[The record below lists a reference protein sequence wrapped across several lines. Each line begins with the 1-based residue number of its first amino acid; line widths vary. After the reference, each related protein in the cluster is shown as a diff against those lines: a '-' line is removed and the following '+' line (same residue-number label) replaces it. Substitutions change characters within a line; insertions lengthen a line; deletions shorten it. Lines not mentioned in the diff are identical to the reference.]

1 MPDCHIRRMATA
13 ALAASLAGCA
23 APQHETNWQ
32 RLRVGMPRGEVE
44 QLLGRPSSTYVPP
57 RDDRGPGPATARGE
71 RWQYGDTLSSLA
83 TRAVFA
89 DEADER
95 AWIVFFGADGTVS
108 GFRPPAWDR
117 GHRSVDP
124 PLVSVP
130 SAAAADPAPSA
141 PRSPDR

>member
-1 MPDCHIRRMATA
+1 MPVRRVGLLASA
-13 ALAASLAGCA
+13 ALAASLAGCGA
-23 APQHETNWQ
+23 AQHEANWQ

-57 RDDRGPGPATARGE
+57 RDDRGPGTAPARGE

-95 AWIVFFGADGTVS
+95 AWVVFFGADGTVS

-117 GHRSVDP
+117 EHRSVDP
-124 PLVSVP
+124 PPISPP
-130 SAAAADPAPSA
+130 SAAADDRAPSA

>member
-1 MPDCHIRRMATA
+1 MARPPSCLVGA
-13 ALAASLAGCA
+13 ALVVALSGCA
-23 APQHETNWQ
+23 APQHEANWQ
-32 RLRVGMPRGEVE
+32 RLRVGMPRTEVE
-44 QLLGRPSSTYVPP
+44 QLLGRPSTTYVPP
-57 RDDRGPGPATARGE
+57 RDDRGPGPSPARGE

-95 AWIVFFGADGTVS
+95 AWVVFFGADGTVS

-117 GHRSVDP
+117 SHRSVDP
-124 PLVSVP
+124 PAVTQP
-130 SAAAADPAPSA
+130 STAPGAPATSA